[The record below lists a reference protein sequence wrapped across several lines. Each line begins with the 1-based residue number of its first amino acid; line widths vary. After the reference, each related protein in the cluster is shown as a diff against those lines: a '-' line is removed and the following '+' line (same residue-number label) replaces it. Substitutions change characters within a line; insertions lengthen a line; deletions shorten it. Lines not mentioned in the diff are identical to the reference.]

1 MCFPSGSAGKES
13 ACNTGDTGDW
23 KFDPRI
29 RKIPWRRKGN
39 PLQYYCLENTMDR
52 GSWWATVHGV
62 AKSQTRPIDF
72 YCVSRSVVSDCL
84 WPMDCSLPGS
94 SVHRVSQARILEWVA
109 IPFSRESSQPRG
121 QTQVSQ
127 IADGFFTS

>member
-1 MCFPSGSAGKES
+1 MCFSSGSAGKES

-23 KFDPRI
+23 RFDPWI
-29 RKIPWRRKGN
+29 RNIPWRRKGN

-72 YCVSRSVVSDCL
+72 HCVSRSVVSDSL
-84 WPMDCSLPGS
+84 WPMDYSLPGS
-94 SVHRVSQARILEWVA
+94 FVQSFSAKNTGVGSHSLLQRIF
-109 IPFSRESSQPRG
+109 P
-121 QTQVSQ
+121 TQGLNPISCIV
-127 IADGFFTS
+127 GRFCTV